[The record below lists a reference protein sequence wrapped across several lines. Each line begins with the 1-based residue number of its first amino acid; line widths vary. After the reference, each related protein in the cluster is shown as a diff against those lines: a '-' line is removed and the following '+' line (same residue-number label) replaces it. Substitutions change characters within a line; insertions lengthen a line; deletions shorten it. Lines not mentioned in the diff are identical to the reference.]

1 MVIRPLCHLSR
12 MLCLKLFVLN
22 ACFIWF
28 SWFKNYVG
36 LPNIDKY
43 LYIHNF
49 IKLHVYNKPIFIL
62 CDFFLKQEVNLK
74 SHGFS
79 EKLALVAYSPLYFSY
94 KVSFHED
101 NSKLKKKSWY
111 SVGLNLN
118 IFQNLVTKKA
128 GIGQLH
134 CFYKLHCSSSL
145 KIKSIKFLNNQ

>member
-101 NSKLKKKSWY
+101 NSKFKKKKLIFSWFKSKY
-111 SVGLNLN
+111 FQKSCYQESWNWPVTLLLQITLL
-118 IFQNLVTKKA
+118 IF
-128 GIGQLH
+128 
-134 CFYKLHCSSSL
+134 
-145 KIKSIKFLNNQ
+145 IKD